1 MPPTPEVVHET
12 DVLIVGAGPAGLFG
26 AYYAGFRGMS
36 VTLVDSLPEIGGQ
49 VSALYPE
56 KAILD
61 VAGFPVIKGRELVH
75 ALIEQ
80 ASSANPTYLLDRTA
94 NKLSATEDGVV
105 MGLDD
110 GTEVH
115 AKVVVITAGIGK
127 FTPRP
132 LPAGDGWEDKGL
144 VFFVPDF
151 DPYVGKDVVIVGG
164 GDSAFDWAHH
174 LEPIAA
180 SVTLVHRRDAFRA
193 HQATV
198 DAVLAGRTEVITKA
212 QVTALLGDERVEKV
226 EITTNDGEVLVR
238 PAQAVVA
245 ALGFIADLSAMKDW
259 GVEFEK
265 RQIKVDTAMRTNL
278 PRVFAAGDI
287 TEYDGKVRLIA
298 VGFGEVATAIN
309 NAAPLVF
316 PDQGVFPGHSSEG
329 S

>member
-1 MPPTPEVVHET
+1 
-12 DVLIVGAGPAGLFG
+12 
-26 AYYAGFRGMS
+26 MS

-61 VAGFPVIKGRELVH
+61 VAGFPVIKGRELVNN
-75 ALIEQ
+75 LIEQ
-80 ASSANPTYLLDRTA
+80 ARSADPTYLLDRTA
-94 NKLSATEDGVV
+94 NSLEVGDDGVV

-110 GTEVH
+110 GTKVH
-115 AKVVVITAGIGK
+115 AKVVIVTAGIGK

-132 LPAGDGWEDKGL
+132 LPAGEGWEGRGL
-144 VFFVPDF
+144 VFFVPSF
-151 DPYVGKDVVIVGG
+151 EEYAGKDVVIVGG
-164 GDSAFDWAHH
+164 GDSAFDWAHN
-174 LEPIAA
+174 LRGIAG
-180 SVTLVHRRDAFRA
+180 SITLVHRRDQFRA

-198 DAVLAGRTEVITKA
+198 DAVLASDTEVITKA
-212 QVTALLGDERVEKV
+212 QVTALIGDGSVEKV

-245 ALGFIADLSAMKDW
+245 ALGFVADLTAMKDW
-259 GVEFEK
+259 GLEFDK
-265 RQIKVDTAMRTNL
+265 RHIRVDTATRTSL
-278 PRVFAAGDI
+278 PRVFAAGDL
-287 TEYDGKVRLIA
+287 TEYEGKVRLTA

-316 PDQGVFPGHSSEG
+316 PDQGIFPGHSSEG

>member
-1 MPPTPEVVHET
+1 LANDSAVDT
-12 DVLIVGAGPAGLFG
+12 DLLIIGAGPAGLFG

-36 VTLVDSLPEIGGQ
+36 VTLVDSLPELGGQ

-61 VAGFPVIKGRELVH
+61 VAGFPNVKGRELV
-75 ALIEQ
+75 ADLVEQ
-80 ASSANPTYLLDRTA
+80 ASSADPTYLLGRTA
-94 NKLSATEDGVV
+94 TSLDVDADSGVT

-110 GTEVH
+110 GTVVR
-115 AKVVVITAGIGK
+115 AKVVIITAGIGK

-132 LPAGDGWEDKGL
+132 LPAGDGWEGRGL
-144 VFFVPDF
+144 VFFVPSF
-151 DPYVGKDVVIVGG
+151 EEYVGKDVVIVGG

-174 LEPIAA
+174 LEPIAGNI
-180 SVTLVHRRDAFRA
+180 TLVHRRDQFRA

-198 DAVLAGRTEVITKA
+198 DAVLASRVEVITKA
-212 QVTALLGDERVEKV
+212 QVTALSGEDRVEKV
-226 EITTNDGEVLVR
+226 EITTNDGEVLTR
-238 PAQAVVA
+238 SAQAVVA
-245 ALGFIADLSAMKDW
+245 ALGFIADLSAMKEW
-259 GVEFEK
+259 GVEFDK
-265 RQIKVDTAMRTNL
+265 RHLKVDTAMRTNL

-298 VGFGEVATAIN
+298 VGFGEVATAVN